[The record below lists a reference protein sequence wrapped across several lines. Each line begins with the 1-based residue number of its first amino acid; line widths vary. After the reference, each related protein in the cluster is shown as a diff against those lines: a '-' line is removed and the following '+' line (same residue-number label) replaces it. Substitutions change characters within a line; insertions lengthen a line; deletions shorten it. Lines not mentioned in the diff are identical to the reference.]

1 MSSPDVALQLPLLGD
16 KITMYEY
23 NFDICSGRFAINGM
37 KIIIKK
43 PSYNFNRDFFFL
55 YEARLLKHSHTEN
68 LKKQHTV

>member
-1 MSSPDVALQLPLLGD
+1 
-16 KITMYEY
+16 MYEY